1 MIDKE
6 YIKTHINEWWRD
18 NGDGTLRINY
28 DLTED
33 SVIMDLGGYR
43 GDWTNLMINKYNCT
57 SHIFEPVKSLV
68 NKIALRFAGD
78 KRVKSYDVAVGSE
91 KKKCNIYHGQDET
104 SLFSLGNDDN
114 YEVIKMMEVS
124 DVLDKINL
132 NFVDLIKIN
141 IEGGE
146 FDLLDAI
153 INKGL
158 QTKFGNFQ
166 IQFHK
171 VEDDSVERRDKIH
184 EELSKTHVC
193 NWNYPWVWEN
203 WQLK

>member
-1 MIDKE
+1 MLDKE
-6 YIKTHINEWWRD
+6 FNKNHIGKWFQD

-28 DLTED
+28 NLTEN
-33 SVIMDLGGYR
+33 SVIMDLGGYH
-43 GDWTNLMINKYNCT
+43 GDWTN
-57 SHIFEPVKSLV
+57 IFEPVKSLV
-68 NKIALRFAGD
+68 NIIASRFAGD
-78 KRVKSYDVAVGSE
+78 RRVKSYDIAVGDE
-91 KKKCNIYHGQDET
+91 KKKCNIYHGQDES
-104 SLFSLGNDDN
+104 SLFSVGSDDDF
-114 YEVIKMMEVS
+114 EVIKMMEVS
-124 DVLDKINL
+124 NVLDKIGL
-132 NFVDLIKIN
+132 NFVDVIKIN

-153 INKGL
+153 IDKVL

>member
-1 MIDKE
+1 MLDREFNKN
-6 YIKTHINEWWRD
+6 HIGKWFEN

-28 DLTED
+28 NLTKD
-33 SVIMDLGGYR
+33 SVIMDLGGYH
-43 GDWTNLMINKYNCT
+43 GDWTNIMINKYNCT
-57 SHIFEPVKSLV
+57 SHVFEPVESLV
-68 NKIALRFAGD
+68 NIIAGRFSGD
-78 KRVKSYDVAVGSE
+78 KRVSCYDVAVGDE
-91 KKKCNIYHGQDET
+91 KKKVKIYHGADES
-104 SLFSLGNDDN
+104 SLFSIGNN
-114 YEVIKMMEVS
+114 EAFEIIKMMEVS
-124 DVLDKINL
+124 DVLNKIGL
-132 NFVDLIKIN
+132 DFVDLVKIN

-153 INKGL
+153 IDKGL

>member
-1 MIDKE
+1 MLDK
-6 YIKTHINEWWRD
+6 KFNKFDVDRWWED
-18 NGDGTLRINY
+18 DGDATVRVNY

-33 SVIMDLGGYR
+33 SVIMDLGGYH
-43 GDWTNLMINKYNCT
+43 GEWTDTMIKKYNCT
-57 SHIFEPVKSLV
+57 SHVFEPVRNLV
-68 NKIALRFAGD
+68 NIIGTRFDGD
-78 KRVKSYDVAVGSE
+78 DRVKVYDVAVGDE
-91 KKKCNIYHGQDET
+91 KKECKIYHGRDES
-104 SLFSLGNDDN
+104 SLFSVGG
-114 YEVIKMMEVS
+114 ESFEMIKMMEVS
-124 DVLDKINL
+124 DVLDKIGL
-132 NFVDLIKIN
+132 DFVDLVKIN

-153 INKGL
+153 IDKGL

-171 VEDDSVERRDKIH
+171 VEDDSIDRREKIH
-184 EELSKTHVC
+184 EELSKTHEC